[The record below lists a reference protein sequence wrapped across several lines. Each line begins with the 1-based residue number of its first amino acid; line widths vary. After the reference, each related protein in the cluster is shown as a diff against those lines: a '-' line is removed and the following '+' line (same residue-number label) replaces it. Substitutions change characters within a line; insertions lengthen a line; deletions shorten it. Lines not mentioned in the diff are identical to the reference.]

1 MKKILTLTFVYI
13 FFLNVNYAHADIT
26 TGLIA
31 WYKLNEGSG
40 TSALDS
46 SGNNNTAVNV
56 GSGSAV
62 TWTTGIIGP
71 TAVYC
76 HGGQGFAA
84 PHISAYN
91 STAITNSYW
100 VKFDDISNVYRV
112 DEKNGDWIFR
122 TAGAGMQF
130 IDAIVFNSNASNSTG
145 WDMWTFT
152 GDGTNYKLYKNGV
165 LDNSQA
171 QAFPAPSNNVDFLI
185 CPGINTLAGALED
198 VRVYN
203 RALTQADVTELYAY
217 RESSAPSAVFNSFIV
232 KLGRSFIV
240 KLGTAFKVI

>member
-1 MKKILTLTFVYI
+1 MKKLVFTFLI
-13 FFLNVNYAHADIT
+13 SLFFLPHFAHADIT

-31 WYKLNEGSG
+31 WYKLNDGSG

-46 SGNNNTAVNV
+46 SGNNNTAVNT

-62 TWTTGIIGP
+62 TWTTGNIGP
-71 TAVYC
+71 TAAYC

-84 PHISAYN
+84 PHLAAYN
-91 STAITNSYW
+91 SSAITNSYW

-165 LDNSQA
+165 LDASQA
-171 QAFPAPSNNVDFLI
+171 QAFPTPSNNADFLI

-198 VRVYN
+198 VRIYN

-217 RESSAPSAVFNSFIV
+217 REGSPTTASFIP
-232 KLGRSFIV
+232 KLMLWGKMIINGFLKI
-240 KLGTAFKVI
+240 